1 MEIQQ
6 QSKVLDQGD
15 LISKLLLKIDA
26 SEKRMDKK
34 DVEKLGIREMCGSD
48 FKKHESPLERR
59 VAQQER

>member
-34 DVEKLGIREMCGSD
+34 DVKNSELEKCVDQISRNMRAL
-48 FKKHESPLERR
+48 
-59 VAQQER
+59 